1 LQWFDKSAYLCS
13 DHYVKGKIMAL
24 LDAKVAIVTGASSG
38 IGRAAALLMA
48 REGAAVVVGAR
59 RGDALAAL
67 VAEIVA
73 AGGRA
78 HAVAGD
84 VQDEAYAQA
93 LVDAAE
99 GQFGGLDVAF
109 NNAGDLGP
117 AGPTPT
123 IAREAWDAAL
133 AVNLTS
139 AFLGAK
145 AQIPAMQKRGGGSL
159 IFTQTFVGH
168 TVGFPGMAAYAASKA
183 GLTGLVQALAAE
195 FGAQGIRANAILPG
209 AVDTPMFQAM
219 NNTDEAKGFVA
230 GLHAMKR
237 VGQPDEIAR
246 SVLYLASDMSSFQS
260 GTSMLVD
267 GGLSINRT

>member
-1 LQWFDKSAYLCS
+1 
-13 DHYVKGKIMAL
+13 MAML
-24 LDAKVAIVTGASSG
+24 AGKVAIVTGASSG

-48 REGAAVVVGAR
+48 AEGAAVVVGGR
-59 RGDALAAL
+59 RADALAAL
-67 VAEIVA
+67 VAEIA
-73 AGGRA
+73 KAGGRA
-78 HAVAGD
+78 HAVTGD
-84 VQDEAYAQA
+84 VQDEAHAQA
-93 LVDAAE
+93 LVAAAE

-109 NNAGDLGP
+109 NNAGELGP

-123 IAREAWDAAL
+123 IEREAWDRAT

-145 AQIPAMQKRGGGSL
+145 AQIPAMVKRGGGSL

-168 TVGFPGMAAYAASKA
+168 TAAFPGLAAYAASKA

-195 FGAQGIRANAILPG
+195 YGAQGIRANAILPG
-209 AVDTPMFQAM
+209 AVDTPMYQGM
-219 NNTDEAKGFVA
+219 NNTDDAKAFVT

-237 VGQPDEIAR
+237 VGAPEELAR
-246 SVLYLASDMSSFQS
+246 SVLYLASDMSSFQT

>member
-1 LQWFDKSAYLCS
+1 
-13 DHYVKGKIMAL
+13 MAIL
-24 LDAKVAIVTGASSG
+24 NGKVAIVTGASSG
-38 IGRAAALLMA
+38 IGRATALLMA
-48 REGAAVVVGAR
+48 AEGAAVVVAGRQA
-59 RGDALAAL
+59 DALGAL
-67 VAEIVA
+67 VAEVKA

-84 VQDEAYAQA
+84 VQDEAHAEA
-93 LVDAAE
+93 LVAAAE
-99 GQFGGLDVAF
+99 AEFGGLDIAF
-109 NNAGDLGP
+109 NNAGELGP

-123 IAREAWDAAL
+123 IARDAWDRAM

-145 AQIPAMQKRGGGSL
+145 AQVPAMVKRGGGSL
-159 IFTQTFVGH
+159 IFTQTFIGH

-209 AVDTPMFQAM
+209 AVDTPMYRGMNSTADAQA
-219 NNTDEAKGFVA
+219 FVS

-237 VGQPDEIAR
+237 VGAPEELAR
-246 SVLYLASDMSSFQS
+246 SVLYLASDMSSFQT